1 MVLVPAHAAR
11 GSLRLQGVRFD
22 EGRPRA
28 LDRSHRVRGSDDAT
42 ACAAAR
48 EHRNPHARVFLTSVI
63 PEPSQRVRPEVA
75 GPMTGS
81 ARRPES
87 ITIALAEAAP
97 RLSRNDGGYGF
108 RTCRCAAIRNDG
120 YYRFENWKLRRALA
134 LPYFLRSTT
143 RGSRVTKPPR
153 LSTLRSSGSC
163 LISAL
168 DMPWRTAPAWPD
180 NPPPDTVQTTSYWP
194 WRFAATSG
202 CWISMR
208 STGRAK

>member
-28 LDRSHRVRGSDDAT
+28 LDRAYRVRGSDHA
-42 ACAAAR
+42 AARAAAR
-48 EHRNPHARVFLTSVI
+48 EHRNSHAGVFLTSVI
-63 PEPSQRVRPEVA
+63 PGRA
-75 GPMTGS
+75 KG
-81 ARRPES
+81 ANPES
-87 ITIALAEAAP
+87 IITALAGVAP
-97 RLSRNDGGYGF
+97 RLSSNEGHYGFRVPRYARPRNDG
-108 RTCRCAAIRNDG
+108 D
-120 YYRFENWKLRRALA
+120 YRFENWKLRRALA

-143 RGSRVTKPPR
+143 RESRVTKPPR
-153 LSTLRSSGSC
+153 LRTLRSSGSC
-163 LISAL
+163 RISAL

-194 WRFAATSG
+194 WRLAATSG

>member
-28 LDRSHRVRGSDDAT
+28 LDRAYRVRGSDHA
-42 ACAAAR
+42 AARAAAR
-48 EHRNPHARVFLTSVI
+48 EHRNPHAGVFLIV
-63 PEPSQRVRPEVA
+63 VA
-75 GPMTGS
+75 RIAQS
-81 ARRPES
+81 AIRERYRCRAIVP
-87 ITIALAEAAP
+87 
-97 RLSRNDGGYGF
+97 GF
-108 RTCRCAAIRNDG
+108 RSAQSGLQN
-120 YYRFENWKLRRALA
+120 YRFENWKLRRALA

-143 RGSRVTKPPR
+143 RESRVTKPPR

-180 NPPPDTVQTTSYWP
+180 SPPPDTVQTTSYCP

-202 CWISMR
+202 C
-208 STGRAK
+208 

>member
-1 MVLVPAHAAR
+1 MVLVPTHAAR

-28 LDRSHRVRGSDDAT
+28 LDRAYRVRGSDDA
-42 ACAAAR
+42 AARAAAR
-48 EHRNPHARVFLTSVI
+48 EHRNPHAGVFLALSAH
-63 PEPSQRVRPEVA
+63 SRVSGNE
-75 GPMTGS
+75 
-81 ARRPES
+81 RRE
-87 ITIALAEAAP
+87 TH
-97 RLSRNDGGYGF
+97 
-108 RTCRCAAIRNDG
+108 
-120 YYRFENWKLRRALA
+120 YRFENWKLLRALA

-143 RGSRVTKPPR
+143 RESRVTKPPR

-180 NPPPDTVQTTSYWP
+180 SPPPDTVQTTSYWP
-194 WRFAATSG
+194 WRLAATSG